1 MATYPEGKFSF
12 KIMQGDDWSAPIT
25 ISTSVDGGVTKVPV
39 DLTSSTVSFV
49 VRPTYTTGN
58 LVSATVTP
66 SDLVN
71 GEVVLSLTDTQ
82 TDTLPPGALVF
93 QLTTT
98 TAGITTTRGFGNF
111 IVRPRIKSA

>member
-1 MATYPEGKFSF
+1 MTTFTEGKFSF

-25 ISTSVDGGVTKVPV
+25 ISTSDDGGVTKVPV
-39 DLTSSTVSFV
+39 DLTNVTVSFI

-66 SDLVN
+66 VDLVN
-71 GEVVLSLTDTQ
+71 GMVIISLTDTQ
-82 TDTLPPGALVF
+82 TDTLPAGTLVY

-98 TAGITTTRGFGNF
+98 EAGLTTTRGYGNF